1 MALDA
6 GASPRPPVVLVLAG
20 HDPTGGAGLVADSEA
35 IAACGG
41 WALTVPTALTVQN
54 CRDVQ
59 RVQAVPPRLI
69 REMAAALGD
78 FPIAAIKVGLLTHPE
93 TLEAVAEVIGTFPGV
108 PVVVDP
114 VLKAGGGKELSTSA
128 LIEAFRRHLLPLV
141 DILTPNRQE
150 LMRLAGAAGE
160 DDPSR
165 AAVLLAQGCAGILV
179 TGTDTPGAEVPP
191 ECVEHVLYAQGKAH
205 RWRWPRLP
213 GRYHGSGCTLA
224 AALAARLAAG
234 ETRHDACE
242 QAQAFTWQ
250 ALAASWQPGRDQA
263 LPWRRLA
270 LPGALTEGKTGPTTA
285 LLRWPCEVQAQRMSP
300 VSAETCSGGQAH
312 RFSTGNEK
320 VIQEVIHS
328 LMPSGRSAPECDFR
342 PSHEVSMTTSATL
355 FEQAC
360 RHIPGGVNSP
370 VRAFKGLHRPP
381 VFIERAQG
389 AYLFDVEGKRYVDYV
404 GSWGPMI
411 TGHADPDVLDAVRR
425 RLDNGLSFGTPTAI
439 ETTMA
444 DLICEM
450 IPSIELVRMVNSGTE
465 ATMSAI
471 RLARGFTGR
480 DKIVKFEGNY
490 HGHSDSLLVKA
501 GSGALTHGEPSS
513 PGVPASLAAH
523 TLTLPYNDLDAVEA
537 CFEEMGGEIA
547 CIIVE
552 PVAGNMNCIPPQP
565 GFLETLRQVCTEH
578 GSVLIFD
585 EVMTGFRVAM
595 GGAQAHYGIEP
606 DLTCLG
612 KIVGGGMPVGAF
624 GGKRKIMEQ
633 ISPLGPVYQ
642 AGTLSGNPLAMAAG
656 IALLTKLREPGFHN
670 ALAQRVDTLC
680 NGLQERADAAGI
692 DMITQRVGGMF
703 GLFFTGQSRVDNFAQ
718 ATACDAEAFRR
729 FFAAM
734 LEEGVY
740 LAPSAYEAG
749 FMSSAHTPEDIQ
761 LTLDAA
767 EKAFVAMQ
775 TT

>member
-1 MALDA
+1 MIGETNAQ
-6 GASPRPPVVLVLAG
+6 PPVVLVLAG
-20 HDPTGGAGLVADSEA
+20 HDPTGGAGIMADGEA

-41 WALTVPTALTVQN
+41 WALTVPTALTMQD
-54 CRDVQ
+54 CRDVH
-59 RVQAVPPRLI
+59 RVVPVPAELI
-69 REMAAALGD
+69 REMTARLSG
-78 FPIAAIKVGLLTHPE
+78 FRLAAIKVGLLASRE
-93 TLEAVAEVIGTFPGV
+93 TLDAVVDIIKARPGI

-128 LIEAFRRHLLPLV
+128 MVEVFRSRLLPLV
-141 DILTPNRQE
+141 DILTPNRLE
-150 LMRLAGAAGE
+150 LERLAGTE
-160 DDPSR
+160 PQDDEAR
-165 AAVLLAQGCAGILV
+165 ARRLMALGCRAVLV
-179 TGTDTPGAEVPP
+179 TGSDDPGSDVPQDV
-191 ECVEHVLYAQGKAH
+191 VEQVLYAAEQSRA
-205 RWRWPRLP
+205 WRWPRLA
-213 GRYHGSGCTLA
+213 GSFHGSGCTLA

-234 ETRHDACE
+234 EPLAVACE
-242 QAQAFTWQ
+242 QAQRFTWQ
-250 ALAASWQPGRDQA
+250 ALAKAWQPGNAQA
-263 LPWRRLA
+263 LPRRTAAQGSWHDPAPGVAKA
-270 LPGALTEGKTGPTTA
+270 LSMSEDHRNFTTH
-285 LLRWPCEVQAQRMSP
+285 S
-300 VSAETCSGGQAH
+300 
-312 RFSTGNEK
+312 K
-320 VIQEVIHS
+320 VIQEVIHRPGSVS
-328 LMPSGRSAPECDFR
+328 LALPVTGLHHSRDSKEAY
-342 PSHEVSMTTSATL
+342 MTTSETL
-355 FEQAC
+355 FEQAR

-381 VFIERAQG
+381 VFMERAQG

-411 TGHADPDVLDAVRR
+411 TGHADPDVLGAVRS
-425 RLDNGLSFGTPTAI
+425 RLDHGLSFGTPTAI

-444 DLICEM
+444 ELICEM
-450 IPSIELVRMVNSGTE
+450 IPTIELVRMVNSGTE

-471 RLARGFTGR
+471 RLARGYTGR

-513 PGVPASLAAH
+513 PGVPASLAEH
-523 TLTLPYNDLDAVEA
+523 TITLSYNDLDEVEA
-537 CFEEMGGEIA
+537 CFEEIGNEIA
-547 CIIVE
+547 CVIVE

-565 GFLETLRQVCTEH
+565 GFLETLRRVCTEY

-585 EVMTGFRVAM
+585 EVMTGFRVAL
-595 GGAQAHYGIEP
+595 GGAQAYFGVEP

-624 GGKRKIMEQ
+624 GGKREIMEQ

-656 IALLTKLREPGFHN
+656 IALLTKLREPGFHD
-670 ALAQRVDTLC
+670 ALAQRVETLC
-680 NGLQERADAAGI
+680 HGLQERADAAGV

-703 GLFFTGQSRVDNFAQ
+703 GLFFTGQTRVDNFAQ

-761 LTLDAA
+761 FTLDAA
-767 EKAFVAMQ
+767 EKAFAKVR
-775 TT
+775 

>member
-1 MALDA
+1 MA
-6 GASPRPPVVLVLAG
+6 GATNVQPPVVLVLAG
-20 HDPTGGAGLVADSEA
+20 HDPTGGAGIMADGEA

-41 WALTVPTALTVQN
+41 WALTVPTALTMQD
-54 CRDVQ
+54 CRDVH
-59 RVQAVPPRLI
+59 RVVPVPAELI
-69 REMAAALGD
+69 REMTARLSG
-78 FPIAAIKVGLLTHPE
+78 FRLAAIKVGLLASRE
-93 TLEAVAEVIGTFPGV
+93 TLDAVVDIIKARPGI

-128 LIEAFRRHLLPLV
+128 LVEVFRSRLLPLV
-141 DILTPNRQE
+141 DILTPNRLE
-150 LMRLAGAAGE
+150 LERLAGTEPQDDEARARRLMALGCRAVLVTGS
-160 DDPSR
+160 DDPSSDVPQDVVEQMLYTSEQSR
-165 AAVLLAQGCAGILV
+165 A
-179 TGTDTPGAEVPP
+179 
-191 ECVEHVLYAQGKAH
+191 
-205 RWRWPRLP
+205 WRWPRLA
-213 GRYHGSGCTLA
+213 GSFHGSGCTLA

-234 ETRHDACE
+234 EPLEAACE
-242 QAQAFTWQ
+242 QAQRFTWQ
-250 ALAASWQPGRDQA
+250 ALAKAWQPGNAQA
-263 LPWRRLA
+263 LPRRTA
-270 LPGALTEGKTGPTTA
+270 PQGCWHDPAQDVAKAPSMSEDHRNFTTH
-285 LLRWPCEVQAQRMSP
+285 S
-300 VSAETCSGGQAH
+300 
-312 RFSTGNEK
+312 K
-320 VIQEVIHS
+320 VIQEVIHRPGSVS
-328 LMPSGRSAPECDFR
+328 LALPVTGLHHSRDSKEAY
-342 PSHEVSMTTSATL
+342 MTTSETL
-355 FEQAC
+355 FEQAR

-381 VFIERAQG
+381 VFMERAQG

-411 TGHADPDVLDAVRR
+411 TGHADPDVLGAVRS
-425 RLDNGLSFGTPTAI
+425 RLDHGLSFGTPTAI

-444 DLICEM
+444 ELICEM

-471 RLARGFTGR
+471 RLARGYTGR

-513 PGVPASLAAH
+513 PGVPASLAEH
-523 TLTLPYNDLDAVEA
+523 TITLSYNDLDEVEA
-537 CFEEMGGEIA
+537 CFEEIGNEIA

-565 GFLETLRQVCTEH
+565 GFLETLRRVCTEY

-585 EVMTGFRVAM
+585 EVMTGFRVAL
-595 GGAQAHYGIEP
+595 GGAQAHFGIEP

-624 GGKRKIMEQ
+624 GGKRAIMEQ

-656 IALLTKLREPGFHN
+656 ITLLTKLREPGFHD
-670 ALAQRVDTLC
+670 ALAQRVETLC
-680 NGLQERADAAGI
+680 HGLQERADAAGV

-703 GLFFTGQSRVDNFAQ
+703 GLFFTGQTRVDNFAQ

-761 LTLDAA
+761 FTLDAA
-767 EKAFVAMQ
+767 EKAFAKVR
-775 TT
+775 